1 MRLVVVP
8 AVELQDGLVGE
19 LHVGHFLLKPFPL
32 VPVPDRVVGSQL
44 GAQADLAFNSS
55 GVDRD
60 MPQFEASWVLRHV
73 PDFLV
78 GPPHCDR
85 RLIQGGKRGG
95 DPAGAGRYLGQRAT
109 QRQPEGAANRKPS

>member
-1 MRLVVVP
+1 MVAVRLVVVP

-44 GAQADLAFNSS
+44 GAQADLAFHSS

-60 MPQFEASWVLRHV
+60 MPQFEASWVLLQFPLYV
-73 PDFLV
+73 
-78 GPPHCDR
+78 HCG
-85 RLIQGGKRGG
+85 I
-95 DPAGAGRYLGQRAT
+95 RAPGSLQHDQT
-109 QRQPEGAANRKPS
+109 

>member
-19 LHVGHFLLKPFPL
+19 LHVGHFLFEPFPL

-44 GAQADLAFNSS
+44 GAQADLAFHSS

-85 RLIQGGKRGG
+85 RLIQGGK
-95 DPAGAGRYLGQRAT
+95 
-109 QRQPEGAANRKPS
+109 